1 MEVEC
6 VYEKGVL
13 RPLEK
18 VGLRGGEKVRVSI
31 KFYKKEMLEN
41 YAGIIKLRKKVRLG
55 DILELGDDSWLH

>member
-31 KFYKKEMLEN
+31 KFYKKEMLE
-41 YAGIIKLRKKVRLG
+41 IM
-55 DILELGDDSWLH
+55 LE